1 VKKRLIISESE
12 KNDILSQ
19 YGLNYNDEFIRPLQ
33 KLMECKFTTD
43 GNYVIYE
50 GKAYSTLTGNEV
62 PINES
67 WSLSDILHTGADIL
81 SAGMDFVIP
90 GSGAVVDVLNALS
103 YIIEA
108 QFKPEKE
115 RDSLYI
121 MAAITFGFVIL
132 PGPLQAIA
140 VPLKRAVKTGVGLT
154 SKVVLKGLKIIGSAL
169 DTILLGIPSKIK
181 TALQSRLATNILGK
195 YKGKITGFIDKFTS
209 RIKTLLSKLTGKT
222 GKKGVEKSVNVS
234 SDQFKKMFDINRTLG
249 KYGVKETPE
258 TINAALKNVNFTK
271 DGIKVVN
278 KTTHSQGQE
287 AVELFLPNSVRM
299 VFYKSRDYG
308 WIPISGYQGK
318 KAIPMN
324 GLDIKY
330 VKDLK
335 TTLNTGGLNALSKLT
350 GKKVGKNTVTT
361 VVMQAAKNFFSKI
374 PKISQGAK
382 VLRKAG
388 FAKGYTYKYMGPK
401 GPLKGTIS
409 EITDSGVKILFEKN
423 GRKFTTMVPV
433 ETFINKAVGA
443 PWLRRGWG
451 VTVPLFVKRFSDM
464 LLPDGS
470 NIDYNKLDSIP
481 DLDPK
486 QTSSETETFLQGE
499 VAEYEGESNYTVN
512 TNVQNI
518 QNALLALGYQLPK
531 AGADGKFG
539 PETKTALEKF
549 QKDNGLTTSVGK
561 MNRLTTKKLA
571 EKLKGKNLEPELQA
585 NLNKM

>member
-1 VKKRLIISESE
+1 MKKRLIISESE

-81 SAGMDFVIP
+81 SVGMDFVIP

-154 SKVVLKGLKIIGSAL
+154 SKVVVKGLKIIGSAL

-222 GKKGVEKSVNVS
+222 GKKTVTGNVDNLIS
-234 SDQFKKMFDINRTLG
+234 TELKVLNAGPVSPSLLPAIITKTKTLDNLPTINGAGTLIQKIGFTKGTTFG
-249 KYGVKETPE
+249 KYVIDDIIEDAII
-258 TINAALKNVNFTK
+258 INSKRIKPWDFIKTYILKPSAKLNVNF
-271 DGIKVVN
+271 V
-278 KTTHSQGQE
+278 
-287 AVELFLPNSVRM
+287 P
-299 VFYKSRDYG
+299 
-308 WIPISGYQGK
+308 
-318 KAIPMN
+318 
-324 GLDIKY
+324 
-330 VKDLK
+330 
-335 TTLNTGGLNALSKLT
+335 AL
-350 GKKVGKNTVTT
+350 
-361 VVMQAAKNFFSKI
+361 
-374 PKISQGAK
+374 
-382 VLRKAG
+382 
-388 FAKGYTYKYMGPK
+388 
-401 GPLKGTIS
+401 
-409 EITDSGVKILFEKN
+409 VKIIVRSISNN
-423 GRKFTTMVPV
+423 GTVDTNVIKRLPIEQIKA
-433 ETFINKAVGA
+433 ELEYLNK
-443 PWLRRGWG
+443 
-451 VTVPLFVKRFSDM
+451 S
-464 LLPDGS
+464 
-470 NIDYNKLDSIP
+470 
-481 DLDPK
+481 
-486 QTSSETETFLQGE
+486 
-499 VAEYEGESNYTVN
+499 VAEYEGESGYSVN
-512 TNVQNI
+512 TNAQNI

-561 MNRLTTKKLA
+561 MNRLTAKKLA